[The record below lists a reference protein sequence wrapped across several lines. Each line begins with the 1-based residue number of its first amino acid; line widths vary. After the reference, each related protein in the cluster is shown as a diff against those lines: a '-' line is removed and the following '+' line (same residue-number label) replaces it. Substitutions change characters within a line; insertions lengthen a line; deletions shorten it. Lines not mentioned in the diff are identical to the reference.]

1 LGISL
6 KSAFHLLLPRSAW
19 LIYFSGLSGEDKKGG
34 AMDPLHNII
43 NIVSFSLN
51 IIGALVTIWGIVIS
65 LFEFLKKEAFQK
77 EDSVRLNEAI
87 RLKLGSYLVLAL
99 EFFIAG
105 DIVKTIITPTWQS
118 LGMLGAIVVIRT
130 ILSYFLT
137 KDLKKI

>member
-1 LGISL
+1 MDT
-6 KSAFHLLLPRSAW
+6 FHS
-19 LIYFSGLSGEDKKGG
+19 
-34 AMDPLHNII
+34 II
-43 NIVSFSLN
+43 NVVSFALN
-51 IIGALVTIWGIVIS
+51 AIGALITIWGIIIS
-65 LFEFLKKEAFQK
+65 LIEFLKKEILRRK
-77 EDSVRLNEAI
+77 ESVQLNEAI

-118 LGMLGAIVVIRT
+118 LGILGAIVVIRT

>member
-1 LGISL
+1 MDT
-6 KSAFHLLLPRSAW
+6 FH
-19 LIYFSGLSGEDKKGG
+19 I
-34 AMDPLHNII
+34 II
-43 NIVSFSLN
+43 NSITFALN
-51 IIGALVTIWGIVIS
+51 IIGALITLWGIVIS
-65 LFEFLKKEAFQK
+65 LFAFLKKEIFNRREAIQ
-77 EDSVRLNEAI
+77 LNEAI

-118 LGMLGAIVVIRT
+118 LGILGVIVVIRT